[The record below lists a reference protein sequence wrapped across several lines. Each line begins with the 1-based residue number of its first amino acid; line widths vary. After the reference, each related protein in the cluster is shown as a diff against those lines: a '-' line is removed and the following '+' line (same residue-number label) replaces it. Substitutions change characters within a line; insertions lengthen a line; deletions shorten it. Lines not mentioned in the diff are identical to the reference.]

1 VQLWWQVAGLTAPV
15 VAASAV
21 LEVLEP
27 PVAGR
32 LYRWGL
38 QAGVVDAAGRR
49 VGEVVD
55 EVESSA
61 PVPRTMSVAAPGA
74 GTALVDVAVWMDLAE
89 PPDDPPV
96 VVRWSGLRCVLA
108 SGASVPVEAVQVTF
122 PAGADWRRLDVLVD
136 DIGVLQASN
145 TPRTAANLSVL
156 TLPPDR

>member
-1 VQLWWQVAGLTAPV
+1 VG
-15 VAASAV
+15 ASAV

-38 QAGVVDAAGRR
+38 QAGVLDAAGRR

-55 EVESSA
+55 EVDSSSVSSDA
-61 PVPRTMSVAAPGA
+61 PRLLSVAVTAP

-96 VVRWSGLRCVLA
+96 VVRWSRLGCELA
-108 SGASVPVEAVQVTF
+108 SGASMPVAGVQVTF
-122 PAGADWRRLDVLVD
+122 PAGSEWRRLDVVVD
-136 DIGVLQASN
+136 EIGVLQVSN
-145 TPRTAANLSVL
+145 TRRTVTNLAVL
-156 TLPPDR
+156 QLPPDR

>member
-1 VQLWWQVAGLTAPV
+1 VQLWWRVAGASSTV

-27 PVAGR
+27 PVSGR
-32 LYRWGL
+32 RYRWGL

-55 EVESSA
+55 EVDSSDA
-61 PVPRTMSVAAPGA
+61 PRTLTVAVTEPGTGLA
-74 GTALVDVAVWMDLAE
+74 DVAVWMDLAA

-96 VVRWSGLRCVLA
+96 VARWSELRCALA

-122 PAGADWRRLDVLVD
+122 PAGSDWRRLDVVVD
-136 DIGVLQASN
+136 DLGVLQVSN
-145 TPRTAANLSVL
+145 TARTAANLSVL